1 MGKVKFHNL
10 NQVGRIE
17 LEGREFLA
25 ARYSDGWVL
34 FEPTSANHPYTILR
48 NGRVSS
54 GYVGLMYGE
63 LKPYSDLEII
73 FRQEFPTDEWNIVH
87 AYEAQSRA
95 KPLSPPA

>member
-48 NGRVSS
+48 NR
-54 GYVGLMYGE
+54 
-63 LKPYSDLEII
+63 
-73 FRQEFPTDEWNIVH
+73 
-87 AYEAQSRA
+87 
-95 KPLSPPA
+95 